1 MRISDWSSD
10 VCSSDL
16 APITSLGNAS
26 GPNGVGAGSATDYE
40 TFLRLLTAQLRHQDP
55 LSPADP
61 TQFVSQLATFTQV
74 EQSLLTNQQ
83 LGDMLST
90 LRASE
95 TTEAMSFMGRTVEA
109 PMDSIRLAGEDV
121 GFAYAVDSAAEKVTM
136 VIKDAKDR
144 KST

>member
-1 MRISDWSSD
+1 MPAIDPT
-10 VCSSDL
+10 

-74 EQSLLTNQQ
+74 EQSLLTN
-83 LGDMLST
+83 
-90 LRASE
+90 RSE
-95 TTEAMSFMGRTVEA
+95 EQTSELQSLMPNSYSVFCLKKNKNT
-109 PMDSIRLAGEDV
+109 
-121 GFAYAVDSAAEKVTM
+121 
-136 VIKDAKDR
+136 
-144 KST
+144 